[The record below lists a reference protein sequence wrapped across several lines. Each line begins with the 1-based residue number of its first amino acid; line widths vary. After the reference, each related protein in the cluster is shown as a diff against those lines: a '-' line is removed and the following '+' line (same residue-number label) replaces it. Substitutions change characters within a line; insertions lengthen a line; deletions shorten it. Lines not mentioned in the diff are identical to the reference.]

1 MTLASTLAAGRRGK
15 RGTWDDPGMTP
26 VPGTAAGQQPGDPA
40 DPMVT
45 DIIAGPGG
53 VMTEE
58 VGVITGDLTL
68 RTERDSLSVVVR
80 VQYKDA
86 AEWYTVTGSRVDL
99 VDPRD
104 AATVHRLAVG
114 LLNRPEG

>member
-1 MTLASTLAAGRRGK
+1 MGEVLTS
-15 RGTWDDPGMTP
+15 
-26 VPGTAAGQQPGDPA
+26 
-40 DPMVT
+40 
-45 DIIAGPGG
+45 DITAGPGG

-68 RTERDSLSVVVR
+68 RTELTDGSVTVR

-86 AEWYTVTGSRVDL
+86 EEWYAVTGAVAPLADKADVD
-99 VDPRD
+99 
-104 AATVHRLAVG
+104 AVHTIVVA